1 MVWHAT
7 QLPGCEGD
15 SCRFNLDIATQM
27 ISVTLLLLI
36 TASPSTWIVIKNANL
51 QAALWPELIKKKKK
65 DTAMVFFW
73 MEAQE
78 DWQAQMVL
86 RELLAQ
92 REKFSIDLYGLCELL
107 SKGCNL
113 QTTVAFTHT
122 VHDVL
127 SCAKI
132 LEVFLFILCFVL
144 FCKACSYS
152 PPHTHT
158 HTLYAVTLFS
168 LHFPNTKRLWPW
180 RWKDNT

>member
-1 MVWHAT
+1 
-7 QLPGCEGD
+7 
-15 SCRFNLDIATQM
+15 
-27 ISVTLLLLI
+27 
-36 TASPSTWIVIKNANL
+36 
-51 QAALWPELIKKKKK
+51 
-65 DTAMVFFW
+65 MVFFW

-168 LHFPNTKRLWPW
+168 LHFPNTKRL
-180 RWKDNT
+180 

>member
-1 MVWHAT
+1 
-7 QLPGCEGD
+7 
-15 SCRFNLDIATQM
+15 
-27 ISVTLLLLI
+27 
-36 TASPSTWIVIKNANL
+36 
-51 QAALWPELIKKKKK
+51 
-65 DTAMVFFW
+65 MVFFW

-132 LEVFLFILCFVL
+132 LEVFLFALFYSVKHVHILL
-144 FCKACSYS
+144 
-152 PPHTHT
+152 HTHT
-158 HTLYAVTLFS
+158 RTHCTQSLCSRCTFRTLSVFDLGDGKTTHSCFDVLHNGMQLS
-168 LHFPNTKRLWPW
+168 LSPRSPGHCVRRYHIYLPGKPSCNRNHSRGK
-180 RWKDNT
+180 K